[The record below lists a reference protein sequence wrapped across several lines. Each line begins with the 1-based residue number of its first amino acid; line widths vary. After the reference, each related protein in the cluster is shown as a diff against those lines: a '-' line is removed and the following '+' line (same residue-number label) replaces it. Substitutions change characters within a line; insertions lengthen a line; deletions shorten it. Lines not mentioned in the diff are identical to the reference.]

1 MIKSQIDNQQLG
13 IKEVHKI
20 NSNIV
25 SFLPLEISIEEDG
38 GSYSSAIVKDKV
50 GKSLSDEASE
60 VPEVLKDKAIFIT
73 TRISNK
79 LTGKDFSK
87 EILDVKQQ
95 VERLIKQATNTEN
108 LCQAYMGW
116 SPYW

>member
-1 MIKSQIDNQQLG
+1 M
-13 IKEVHKI
+13 
-20 NSNIV
+20 
-25 SFLPLEISIEEDG
+25 
-38 GSYSSAIVKDKV
+38 
-50 GKSLSDEASE
+50 GKSIPDEAESE
-60 VPEVLKDKAIFIT
+60 VPEVLKEKAIFIT

-87 EILDVKQQ
+87 QVLDVKQQ

-116 SPYW
+116 FVFIQSTAN